1 MDCKLSNA
9 GNDESFSEYNC
20 QTLASTLHSCTH
32 KRTLLR
38 YQSDKL
44 YVSLIKAVSFMYEEE
59 I

>member
-1 MDCKLSNA
+1 MDCKLSKA
-9 GNDESFSEYNC
+9 GNDEGFSEYNC
-20 QTLASTLHSCTH
+20 QTLASTLHSCTY

-44 YVSLIKAVSFMYEEE
+44 YVSLIKAVSFMYKEE